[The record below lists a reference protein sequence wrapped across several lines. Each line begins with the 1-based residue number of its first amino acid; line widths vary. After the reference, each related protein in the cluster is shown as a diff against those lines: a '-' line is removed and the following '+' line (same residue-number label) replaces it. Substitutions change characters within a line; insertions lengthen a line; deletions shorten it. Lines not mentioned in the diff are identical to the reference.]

1 MNLLSILLQANAA
14 EQSQWSGIIMMI
26 VIVAIFYFFMIRPQ
40 QKRQKEIQKAREAL
54 KVGDKVI
61 TAGGVYGKLKEIGDV
76 YMIIEIAN
84 GVNIQID
91 KTSVFASPEDAKQ
104 KLNKKVKTI
113 CHDLILLKTI
123 SRPP

>member
-61 TAGGVYGKLKEIGDV
+61 TAGGVYGKLKVIGDV

-104 KLNKKVKTI
+104 K
-113 CHDLILLKTI
+113 
-123 SRPP
+123 

>member
-1 MNLLSILLQANAA
+1 MNLSIMLDAA
-14 EQSQWSGIIMMI
+14 GQSQWSGILMMV

-61 TAGGVYGKLKEIGDV
+61 GIYGKIKEIGDV
-76 YMIIEIAN
+76 YMMIEIAN

-91 KTSVFASPEDAKQ
+91 KTSVFASSEDAKQ
-104 KLNKKVKTI
+104 K
-113 CHDLILLKTI
+113 
-123 SRPP
+123 

>member
-26 VIVAIFYFFMIRPQ
+26 VIVAIFYFFMIRPH

-104 KLNKKVKTI
+104 K
-113 CHDLILLKTI
+113 
-123 SRPP
+123 